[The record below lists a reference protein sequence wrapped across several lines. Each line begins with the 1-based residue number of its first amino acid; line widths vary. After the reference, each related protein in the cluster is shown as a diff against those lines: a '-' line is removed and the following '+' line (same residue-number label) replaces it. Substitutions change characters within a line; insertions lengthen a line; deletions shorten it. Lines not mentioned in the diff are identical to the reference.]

1 MQSLYQATE
10 EEVQLAQFWE
20 QRWQQRWVPPTNDG
34 EFCDD
39 DTPSSYSS
47 CSDGGDVTP
56 KFAPFGGGC
65 QFAPFGGCY
74 QFAPFGGCYQDM
86 HLHLQHEGED
96 EGEEPSE
103 DEGEETNDEEETNDD
118 EETNGDEG
126 EMEIP
131 DCTDVPNVPET
142 RHQVSAKSHQV
153 TAKSV
158 GAKKPN
164 PKPRSKSIV
173 PKPKFI
179 PLQITLNV
187 NRECDA
193 AVLLVG
199 KKDTDLPSKH
209 HVSRDASREAKKRH
223 DEKWTHINR
232 TQKHS
237 RIAALE

>member
-1 MQSLYQATE
+1 MQNPYQATE
-10 EEVQLAQFWE
+10 YELELAQFWE

-34 EFCDD
+34 EFCND
-39 DTPSSYSS
+39 DTPGSYSS
-47 CSDGGDVTP
+47 YSDGGDVTP
-56 KFAPFGGGC
+56 KIPFGGGCQIAPFGGGC
-65 QFAPFGGCY
+65 QI
-74 QFAPFGGCYQDM
+74 APFGGCYQDL
-86 HLHLQHEGED
+86 HLHLQHEGEEPSD
-96 EGEEPSE
+96 EEPS
-103 DEGEETNDEEETNDD
+103 DEETNDE

-131 DCTDVPNVPET
+131 DCTDVPSVPET
-142 RHQVSAKSHQV
+142 RHQVS
-153 TAKSV
+153 AKSV

-164 PKPRSKSIV
+164 PKPKSKSKSAAIV

-179 PLQITLNV
+179 PLQITINV

-209 HVSRDASREAKKRH
+209 HASRDASRDAKKCH
-223 DEKWTHINR
+223 AEKWTHINR
-232 TQKHS
+232 TQKYS

>member
-1 MQSLYQATE
+1 
-10 EEVQLAQFWE
+10 V
-20 QRWQQRWVPPTNDG
+20 
-34 EFCDD
+34 C
-39 DTPSSYSS
+39 SS
-47 CSDGGDVTP
+47 D
-56 KFAPFGGGC
+56 
-65 QFAPFGGCY
+65 
-74 QFAPFGGCYQDM
+74 
-86 HLHLQHEGED
+86 LLQHEG

-103 DEGEETNDEEETNDD
+103 DEETNDEETNDEEP
-118 EETNGDEG
+118 NGDEG

-142 RHQVSAKSHQV
+142 RHQVSAKSV
-153 TAKSV
+153 SAKSV
-158 GAKKPN
+158 GAKKHN
-164 PKPRSKSIV
+164 PKPKSKSKSAAIV

-179 PLQITLNV
+179 PLQITINV

-209 HVSRDASREAKKRH
+209 HASREAKKRD